1 VNNVKNTI
9 PDHLPATSRSKPK
22 VFIDSDVLFAGSA
35 APSQHGA
42 SLVILR
48 MAEITLLQA
57 FASQQVVREVERNLI
72 SKIPKAIPAFHMIV
86 SRCLQIVPDP
96 SEADLENYT
105 GMANEA
111 DLPILAAAHRLG
123 CMYLLSFN
131 ARHYRPGHPQVHVV
145 PPGDFLLL
153 VRDLMARL

>member
-1 VNNVKNTI
+1 M
-9 PDHLPATSRSKPK
+9 PDQLPATSRSKPK

-48 MAEITLLQA
+48 MAEITLLKA
-57 FASQQVVREVERNLI
+57 YASQQVVREVERNLT
-72 SKIPKAIPAFHMIV
+72 SKIPKAIPAFHMII
-86 SRCLQIVPDP
+86 SRCLHIVPDP
-96 SEADLENYT
+96 TEADLENYT
-105 GMANEA
+105 GMAEQA
-111 DLPILAAAHRLG
+111 DLPILAAAHMLG

-131 ARHYRPGHPQVHVV
+131 ARHYLPGHPGVHVL

-153 VRDLMARL
+153 VRDLLARL